1 MLAFTRPDDA
11 LYFDVCIQGCRTLLI
26 HAAAR
31 GIPLHGASV
40 PQPVATERA
49 FSPRLFGVVVILR
62 HPVAL

>member
-1 MLAFTRPDDA
+1 MPCTSTSV
-11 LYFDVCIQGCRTLLI
+11 YKDVATLLI

-40 PQPVATERA
+40 PQPVVTGRA
-49 FSPRLFGVVVILR
+49 FSPRLSGVVVILR